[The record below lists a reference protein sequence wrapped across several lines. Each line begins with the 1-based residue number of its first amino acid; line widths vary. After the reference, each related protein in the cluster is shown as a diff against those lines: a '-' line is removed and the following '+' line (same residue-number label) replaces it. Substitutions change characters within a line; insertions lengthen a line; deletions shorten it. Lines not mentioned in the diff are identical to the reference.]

1 MYQKPIFSP
10 WGCVEVCDALC
21 PGVFQVGAE
30 DGVGTLVALDVSA
43 ALSPAA
49 RRCGFRVGRYL
60 CYEEYQEDVVLREL
74 LDKGLWRVPAR
85 VRDKAAFV
93 ENIDRLV
100 RAYSPAYWR
109 SRQRGREAARAEA
122 RPAPVLGEAR

>member
-30 DGVGTLVALDVSA
+30 DGVGTLVSLEVSA

-49 RRCGFRVGRYL
+49 RKCGFRVGRYL
-60 CYEEYQEDVVLREL
+60 CFEEAQEDVVLREL
-74 LDKGLWRVPAR
+74 LDKGLWRVPER
-85 VRDKAAFV
+85 IRDKAAF
-93 ENIDRLV
+93 EAAIDQTV
-100 RAYSPAYWR
+100 RAYNPAYWR
-109 SRQRGREAARAEA
+109 ARQRGREMAHAGA
-122 RPAPVLGEAR
+122 RPDPVMGEAR